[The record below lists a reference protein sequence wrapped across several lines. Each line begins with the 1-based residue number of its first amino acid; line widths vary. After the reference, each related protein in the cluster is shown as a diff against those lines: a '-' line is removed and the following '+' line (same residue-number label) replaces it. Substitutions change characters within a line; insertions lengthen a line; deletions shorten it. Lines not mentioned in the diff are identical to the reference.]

1 MNPSASQD
9 PDLQRADAR
18 QEYDRRREFAGLFE
32 EAPMFMALLHGP
44 QHHVEFVNPG
54 YRRLIGHRDIIG
66 RLRLEVMGDQLAAST
81 LVGVQALALPDFRIE
96 IEAIAVL
103 D

>member
-1 MNPSASQD
+1 MDYQP
-9 PDLQRADAR
+9 
-18 QEYDRRREFAGLFE
+18 E
-32 EAPMFMALLHGP
+32 
-44 QHHVEFVNPG
+44 
-54 YRRLIGHRDIIG
+54 HRDIIG